1 MVVDTSAIIAIL
13 KAEPEAEAF
22 LVKISGVSL
31 CRLSAASFVEIGLV
45 TSRDQTGAYY
55 QAFETLLRNFVVRI
69 EPVSE
74 RQARIAVEAFLR
86 YGKGTG
92 HPAGLNYGDCFS
104 YALAADMGEPL
115 LFKGNDFSRTDI
127 EAAY

>member
-1 MVVDTSAIIAIL
+1 MVVDTSVIIAIL
-13 KAEPEAEAF
+13 KAEPEVEAF

-55 QAFETLLRNFVVRI
+55 QAFETLLQNFAVRI

>member
-22 LVKISGVSL
+22 LTMISGAGL
-31 CRLSAASFVEIGLV
+31 CRLSAASLVEIGLV
-45 TSRDQTGAYY
+45 ASRDRTGAYHR
-55 QAFETLLRNFVVRI
+55 AFEALLQNFTICI

-74 RQARIAVEAFLR
+74 RQAWIAVDAFRR

-104 YALAADMGEPL
+104 YALAADVNEPL
-115 LFKGNDFSRTDI
+115 LFKGNDFNRTDI
-127 EAAY
+127 GAAY

>member
-1 MVVDTSAIIAIL
+1 MVVDTSVIIAIL
-13 KAEPEAEAF
+13 KAEPEVETF

-55 QAFETLLRNFVVRI
+55 QAFETLLQNFAVRI

-74 RQARIAVEAFLR
+74 RQARIAVEAFRR